1 MKKQQVTILVISIAN
16 PILVGIYQNNKL
28 YDTITQ
34 DGKTSDILPSI
45 FQNILDQY
53 NIQALYYV
61 SSPGSFMAIKVAYIF
76 LKTLSIT
83 LNIPLKAMD
92 GFSFNNNTAIKA
104 LGKKYFFKSK
114 DGNITTR
121 LLNQDDKLED
131 FTLPNH
137 ILNLKCLDDTLP
149 QYHLPAVH

>member
-1 MKKQQVTILVISIAN
+1 MKNNIEVLVISISN
-16 PILVGIYQNNKL
+16 PILIGIYEDKNLIQ
-28 YDTITQ
+28 TISNE
-34 DGKTSDILPSI
+34 GKTSDILPSI
-45 FQNILDQY
+45 FQDILDQY

-92 GFSFNNNTAIKA
+92 GFNFNNNTAIKA

-114 DGNITTR
+114 DGNITTK

>member
-1 MKKQQVTILVISIAN
+1 MKNNIEVLVISISN
-16 PILVGIYQNNKL
+16 PILIGIYEDKNLIQ
-28 YDTITQ
+28 TISNE
-34 DGKTSDILPSI
+34 GKTSDILPSI
-45 FQNILDQY
+45 FQDILDQY

-114 DGNITTR
+114 DGNITTK
-121 LLNQDDKLED
+121 LLNQDDKIEN

-137 ILNLKCLDDTLP
+137 ILNLKYLDDTLP

>member
-1 MKKQQVTILVISIAN
+1 MKNNIEVLVISISN
-16 PILVGIYQNNKL
+16 PILIGIYEDKNLIQ
-28 YDTITQ
+28 TISNE
-34 DGKTSDILPSI
+34 GKTSDILPSI

-149 QYHLPAVH
+149 QYHLPAVV

>member
-1 MKKQQVTILVISIAN
+1 MKSNIEVLVISISN
-16 PILVGIYQNNKL
+16 PILIGIYKDKNLIQ
-28 YDTITQ
+28 TISNE
-34 DGKTSDILPSI
+34 GKTSDILPSI
-45 FQNILDQY
+45 FQDILNQY

-83 LNIPLKAMD
+83 LDIPLKAMD
-92 GFSFNNNTAIKA
+92 GFSFNNNTPIKA

-114 DGNITTR
+114 DGNITTK
-121 LLNQDDKLED
+121 LLNQNDKLEN

-137 ILNLKCLDDTLP
+137 ILNLKYLDDTLP

>member
-1 MKKQQVTILVISIAN
+1 MKNNIEVLVISISN
-16 PILVGIYQNNKL
+16 PILIGIYEDKNLIQ
-28 YDTITQ
+28 TISNE
-34 DGKTSDILPSI
+34 GKTSDILPSI